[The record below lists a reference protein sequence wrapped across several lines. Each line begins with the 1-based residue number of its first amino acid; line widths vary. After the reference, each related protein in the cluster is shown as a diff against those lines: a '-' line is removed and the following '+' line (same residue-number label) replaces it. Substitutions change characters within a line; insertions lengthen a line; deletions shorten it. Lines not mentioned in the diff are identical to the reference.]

1 MTKNLWI
8 NLPVKDLVR
17 SKAFF
22 KEIGFNFNEKFGG
35 NSRESA
41 CLEVGDKPE
50 VVMLFVDS
58 TFKNFTRNEISD
70 TNNGTEVL
78 LSIDA
83 SSRQEVDEM
92 ADKVKVAGGM
102 VFAQQE
108 EIDGWMYGCG
118 FKDPDGH
125 RWNVLYMDTGKMPR
139 N

>member
-8 NLPVKDLVR
+8 NLPVKDLGR

-22 KEIGFNFNEKFGG
+22 SEIGFSFNEKFGG

-58 TFKNFTRNEISD
+58 TFKNFTMNEVSD
-70 TNNGTEVL
+70 TNHGTEVL

-83 SSRQEVDEM
+83 SSKEEVDEM
-92 ADKVKVAGGM
+92 ADKVETAGGI
-102 VFAQQE
+102 VFSRPE
-108 EIDGWMYGCG
+108 EIDGWMYSCG

-125 RWNVLYMDTGKMPR
+125 RWNMLYMDTGNIPQ